1 MILFDLTVHLG
12 FGTRQ
17 LQDLCN
23 VENVFSKAPPCQC
36 TGRPEELSG
45 VGVSSIYSDLRQLFW
60 SPCSLQK
67 VFIESLFMPFLE

>member
-36 TGRPEELSG
+36 TGRPEELFR
-45 VGVSSIYSDLRQLFW
+45 VGVSSIYSDLRQLPCTISKMLPHMH
-60 SPCSLQK
+60 SPQL
-67 VFIESLFMPFLE
+67 